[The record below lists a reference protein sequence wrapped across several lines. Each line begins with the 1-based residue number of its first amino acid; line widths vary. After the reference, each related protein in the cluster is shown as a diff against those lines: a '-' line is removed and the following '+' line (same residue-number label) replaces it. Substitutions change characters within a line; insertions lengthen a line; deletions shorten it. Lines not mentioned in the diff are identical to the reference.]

1 MIILSYVMKRMLLP
15 AIMLLLATFG
25 IVKNGHAQCT
35 TEICAAK
42 LADGFT
48 FLKGYQLQVA
58 TVHEVEYSYVFS
70 KGTSYQ
76 LVICNQDGTSKDIE
90 VTLYD
95 SQRHKLISNF
105 DKETNKYY
113 GALIYDCQ
121 TTGIFYMKYTY
132 KNKPTCCNAVLAFKR
147 K

>member
-1 MIILSYVMKRMLLP
+1 MKRMLMP
-15 AIMLLLATFG
+15 TILLLLTTVG
-25 IVKNGHAQCT
+25 VVSSSHAQCT
-35 TEICAAK
+35 TEACAAK
-42 LADGFT
+42 LTEGFT
-48 FLKGYQLQVA
+48 FLKSYQLQVA
-58 TVHEVEYSYVFS
+58 TTHEVEYSYVFS

-95 SQRHKLISNF
+95 AQRHKLISNL

-113 GALIYDCQ
+113 GAIIYDCQ

>member
-15 AIMLLLATFG
+15 AIILLLTTFG
-25 IVKNGHAQCT
+25 IAQNGHAQCT
-35 TEICAAK
+35 TDACANK
-42 LADGFT
+42 LSEGFT

-58 TVHEVEYSYVFS
+58 TVHEVEFSYVFS

-105 DKETNKYY
+105 DKESNKYY
-113 GALIYDCQ
+113 GALIYECQ

-132 KNKPTCCNAVLAFKR
+132 KNKPSCCNAVLAFKR